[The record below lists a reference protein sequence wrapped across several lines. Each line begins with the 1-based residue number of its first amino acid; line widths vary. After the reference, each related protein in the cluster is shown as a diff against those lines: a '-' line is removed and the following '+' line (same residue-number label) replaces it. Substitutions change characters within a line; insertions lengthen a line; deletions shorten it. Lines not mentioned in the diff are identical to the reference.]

1 MPEPHPEQSQAQGPP
16 SGFRL
21 GIWILSA
28 ALLVVFAVAI
38 TVWAYLGAGLLGVWR
53 GVFGPTRTVINV
65 SQPTVVRQI
74 QQLKRLETV
83 VYTMEKIVEGERD
96 SGPLPKFLTGDRLL
110 LIVHGEV
117 VAGIDLGGVGPSDVV
132 VNGRSI
138 KLRIPRPEIFSTRI
152 DNGKS
157 RVYSRDTGIL
167 AWADPNL
174 ETEVRREA
182 ERQLREAALQDGILR
197 AAEQNARVTLASL
210 LKGFGF
216 EQVDVVPTG
225 SRVSE

>member
-1 MPEPHPEQSQAQGPP
+1 M
-16 SGFRL
+16 
-21 GIWILSA
+21 
-28 ALLVVFAVAI
+28 VAI
-38 TVWAYLGAGLLGVWR
+38 WTYLGAGLLGMWR
-53 GVFGPTRTVINV
+53 AAFGPSRTVINV
-65 SQPTVVRQI
+65 SQPTVVHQI
-74 QQLKRLETV
+74 RQLKRLETV

-117 VAGIDLGGVGPSDVV
+117 VAGIDLGGIGPSDAV
-132 VNGRSI
+132 VNGRAI
-138 KLRIPRPEIFSTRI
+138 KLRIPNPQIFSTRI

-182 ERQLREAALQDGILR
+182 ERQLREAALKDGILQT
-197 AAEQNARVTLASL
+197 AEQNARATLVSL

-216 EQVDVVPTG
+216 DQVDVVSTRRG
-225 SRVSE
+225 LE